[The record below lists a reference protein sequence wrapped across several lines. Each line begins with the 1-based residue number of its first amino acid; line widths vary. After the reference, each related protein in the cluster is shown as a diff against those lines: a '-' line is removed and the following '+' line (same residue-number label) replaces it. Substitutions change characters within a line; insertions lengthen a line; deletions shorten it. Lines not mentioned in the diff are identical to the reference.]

1 MILKN
6 VLISRDNLC
15 VWWHVLV
22 RQTLCLIL
30 DSPDS
35 DQIINMDGL
44 AFHPEKVLQVDAV
57 SNAAFGV

>member
-1 MILKN
+1 M
-6 VLISRDNLC
+6 
-15 VWWHVLV
+15 

-44 AFHPEKVLQVDAV
+44 AFHPEKVLQVDTV